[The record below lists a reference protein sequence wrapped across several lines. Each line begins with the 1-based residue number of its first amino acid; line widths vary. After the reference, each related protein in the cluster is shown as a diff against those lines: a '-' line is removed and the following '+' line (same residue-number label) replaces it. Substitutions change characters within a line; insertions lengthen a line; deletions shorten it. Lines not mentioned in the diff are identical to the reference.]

1 MKRILPIIVALFIH
15 TELTAQQQSTFA
27 GKPLKS
33 ATAQTATFPFSTQRG
48 TMLGAYMGNLVLN
61 NPAWEM
67 TRDKNTGLPIAI
79 DGIKIN
85 SFNGDF
91 SSLKTTLYISE
102 AFSLLQPYLKL
113 KEGNKDMVILLQEID
128 EYGNQ
133 HIKFQQTIN
142 GVNIYGAQAW
152 LHFQQDGTIYFNGRT
167 VPTPSIN
174 TQALFSQQAAE
185 KLVQSDMER
194 KFTFSEAGL
203 RVQKELKIARFE
215 TKKVVMS
222 NDKNTNAMHLV
233 WHISVRPNILHHWE
247 YFVDAHT
254 GEILKKFDHTCTVGP
269 TTTNANDLNG
279 VIRAVNAFNA
289 NGTHYLINASKSMY
303 TGPNTAKPA
312 DGSGIIT
319 TLDLQNTNLNNP
331 SYVEITSTNNNT
343 WSSKAV
349 SAHYN
354 ASASFDYFKS
364 KFNRNSID
372 GKGGDVVS
380 FINVADDN
388 GGGFDNAFWN
398 GKYMFYGNGATDFK
412 PLPGGLDVG
421 GHEMTHGVIQNTAG
435 LEYNGESGAINES
448 MADVFGVLIE
458 GQNYLI
464 GEEVVKLSAFPSGAL
479 RNMQDPHN
487 GGSSLS
493 SPGYQPAHV
502 NEQYSGTQD
511 NGGVHINS
519 GIPNKA
525 FYLIASTI
533 TKAKAEQIYYKALSL
548 YLTKS
553 SKFID
558 LRLAV
563 VKAASDIHGATSTE
577 VNTVK
582 QSFDAVGILD
592 GNGGNYQPTLPS
604 NPGAERMLI
613 VNTDVADNNTLYLT
627 TSAASTFQPLSQVPL
642 NRKASVTD
650 DGSAAFFVGTDNN
663 IYSVLLASPF
673 TQTKLTTDNFF
684 DNVAV
689 SKDGNNLAAISK
701 FADTSIYVY
710 SSSLNQWRKFQLYI
724 PTTAQGVRSG
734 GVLYADVLEWDV
746 SGKYVMYDS
755 YNEINGSGGQKLS
768 FWDIGV
774 IEVWNSSSFGSG
786 NIQKIFNQ
794 IDQGESVGN
803 PTFSKNSPYIVAF
816 DYINSNTNQNLI
828 LGINLETGDIQTI
841 FDNGMLGTPSYSPL
855 DNKVAFSAINTNSV
869 PVVGVIDLATNK
881 IGGISSSAIIIV
893 NEAKWPVWF
902 ATGNR
907 ALGVDKLTE
916 NIVVD
921 IYPNP
926 TNSILFIASDTKMST
941 IEVYDLVGKK
951 MNINTDLD
959 EKSID
964 VSMLSAGTY
973 LVRMVSKNGNATRR
987 FIKM

>member
-1 MKRILPIIVALFIH
+1 
-15 TELTAQQQSTFA
+15 
-27 GKPLKS
+27 
-33 ATAQTATFPFSTQRG
+33 
-48 TMLGAYMGNLVLN
+48 
-61 NPAWEM
+61 
-67 TRDKNTGLPIAI
+67 
-79 DGIKIN
+79 
-85 SFNGDF
+85 
-91 SSLKTTLYISE
+91 
-102 AFSLLQPYLKL
+102 
-113 KEGNKDMVILLQEID
+113 
-128 EYGNQ
+128 
-133 HIKFQQTIN
+133 
-142 GVNIYGAQAW
+142 
-152 LHFQQDGTIYFNGRT
+152 
-167 VPTPSIN
+167 
-174 TQALFSQQAAE
+174 
-185 KLVQSDMER
+185 
-194 KFTFSEAGL
+194 
-203 RVQKELKIARFE
+203 
-215 TKKVVMS
+215 
-222 NDKNTNAMHLV
+222 
-233 WHISVRPNILHHWE
+233 
-247 YFVDAHT
+247 
-254 GEILKKFDHTCTVGP
+254 
-269 TTTNANDLNG
+269 
-279 VIRAVNAFNA
+279 
-289 NGTHYLINASKSMY
+289 
-303 TGPNTAKPA
+303 
-312 DGSGIIT
+312 
-319 TLDLQNTNLNNP
+319 
-331 SYVEITSTNNNT
+331 
-343 WSSKAV
+343 
-349 SAHYN
+349 
-354 ASASFDYFKS
+354 
-364 KFNRNSID
+364 
-372 GKGGDVVS
+372 
-380 FINVADDN
+380 
-388 GGGFDNAFWN
+388 
-398 GKYMFYGNGATDFK
+398 
-412 PLPGGLDVG
+412 
-421 GHEMTHGVIQNTAG
+421 
-435 LEYNGESGAINES
+435 

-458 GQNYLI
+458 GQNYLL
-464 GEEVVKLSAFPSGAL
+464 GEDVVKLSAFPSGAL

-563 VKAASDIHGATSTE
+563 VKAASDIHGANSTE

-592 GNGGNYQPTLPS
+592 GSGGNYQPTLPS

-613 VNTDVADNNTLYLT
+613 VNTDATDNNTLYLT
-627 TSAASTFQPLSQVPL
+627 TSAASVFQPLSQVPL

-650 DGSAAFFVGTDNN
+650 DGSIAFFVGTDNN
-663 IYSVLLASPF
+663 IYSVLLTSPF

-701 FADTSIYVY
+701 YADTSIYVY

-724 PTTAQGVRSG
+724 PTTAQGVKSG

-768 FWDIGV
+768 FWDIGI
-774 IEVWNSSSFGSG
+774 IEVWNGSSFGTG

-803 PTFSKNSPYIVAF
+803 PTFAKNSPYIVAF
-816 DYINSNTNQNLI
+816 DYINSNTSQNLI
-828 LGINLETGDIQTI
+828 LGVNLETGDIQTI

-855 DNKVAFSAINTNSV
+855 DNKVAFSSSNTSSV

-881 IGGISSSAIIIV
+881 ITGVASSAIIII

-902 ATGNR
+902 ANGSR
-907 ALGVDKLTE
+907 ALGVNKLTE
-916 NIVVD
+916 RINLD

-926 TNSILFIASDTKMST
+926 TNSTLYIATDSKMSS

-951 MNINTDLD
+951 MYINTYLD

-964 VSMLSAGTY
+964 VSMLSSGTY
-973 LVRMVSKNGNATRR
+973 LVQIVSENGSATRR

>member
-1 MKRILPIIVALFIH
+1 
-15 TELTAQQQSTFA
+15 
-27 GKPLKS
+27 
-33 ATAQTATFPFSTQRG
+33 
-48 TMLGAYMGNLVLN
+48 MGNLVIN
-61 NPAWEM
+61 NPTWQM

-79 DGIKIN
+79 EGIKIN
-85 SFNGDF
+85 SFKGDY
-91 SSLKTTLYISE
+91 SPMNTTLYVE
-102 AFSLLQPYLKL
+102 ETFSILQPYLKL
-113 KEGNKDMVILLQEID
+113 KEGSKNMTVLQQETD
-128 EYGNQ
+128 VFGNQ
-133 HIKFQQTIN
+133 HLKFQQTVN
-142 GVNIYGAQAW
+142 GINIYGAQAW
-152 LHFQQDGTIYFNGRT
+152 LHFQKDGFIYFNGRT
-167 VPTPSIN
+167 VPTPTLN
-174 TQALFSQQAAE
+174 TLTTFTQQAAE
-185 KLVQSDMER
+185 QLVQSDMEQ
-194 KFTFSEAGL
+194 KFKFSEAGL
-203 RVQKELKIARFE
+203 KTQKELQLERFE
-215 TKKVVMS
+215 TEKVVIQ
-222 NDKNTNAMHLV
+222 NAKNPNEMQLV

-254 GEILKKFDHTCTVGP
+254 GTIVNKYDHTCTVGP
-269 TTTNANDLNG
+269 TTTNATDLNG
-279 VIRAVNAFNA
+279 VSRTVNAFNA
-289 NGTHYLINASKSMY
+289 NGTHYLTNATKSMY
-303 TGPNTAKPA
+303 TGTTTAKPA
-312 DGSGIIT
+312 VGSGVIT
-319 TLDLQNTNLNNP
+319 TLDLQNTNVNNP
-331 SYVEITSTNNNT
+331 SYIEITSTNNNT

-354 ASASFDYFKS
+354 SSVSFDYFKT

-388 GGGFDNAFWN
+388 GSSMDNAFWN
-398 GKYMFYGNGATDFK
+398 GKYMFYGNGATGFK

-421 GHEMTHGVIQNTAG
+421 GHEMSHGVIQNTAG

-448 MADVFGVLIE
+448 FADVFGVLIE
-458 GQNYLI
+458 GQNYLL
-464 GEEVVKLSAFPSGAL
+464 GEDVVKLSAFPSGAL

-487 GGSSLS
+487 GGTSLS
-493 SPGYQPAHV
+493 SPGYQPSHV

-563 VKAASDIHGATSTE
+563 VRAATDIHGAASTE

-592 GNGGNYQPTLPS
+592 GTGGSYQPTLPS

-613 VNTDVADNNTLYLT
+613 VNTDAADNNSLYLT
-627 TSAASTFQPLSQVPL
+627 TSTASAFQPLSQVPL

-650 DGSAAFFVGTDNN
+650 DGSIAYFVGTDNN
-663 IYSVLLASPF
+663 IYSVLLTSPF

-689 SKDGNNLAAISK
+689 SKDGNNLAAVSK
-701 FADTSIYVY
+701 FADTSIYVF
-710 SSSLNQWRKFQLYI
+710 SGSLNQWRKFQLYN
-724 PTTAQGVRSG
+724 PTTAQGVKSG

-746 SGKYVMYDS
+746 SGKFVMYDS
-755 YNEINGSGGQKLS
+755 YNEINGTGGQKLT

-774 IEVWNSSSFGSG
+774 IEVWNGTAFGSG
-786 NIQKIFNQ
+786 DIQKIFNQ
-794 IDQGESVGN
+794 IDEGESVGN
-803 PTFSKNSPYIVAF
+803 PTFAKNSPYIVAF
-816 DYINSNTNQNLI
+816 DYINSNTSQNLI
-828 LGINLETGDIQTI
+828 LGVNLETGDIQTI

-855 DNKVAFSAINTNSV
+855 DNKVAFSSTNTSSV
-869 PVVGVIDLATNK
+869 PVVGIINVGTNK
-881 IGGISSSAIIIV
+881 ITGVSSSATAII

-902 ATGNR
+902 ANGTR
-907 ALGVDKLTE
+907 ALAVDKLI
-916 NIVVD
+916 NNLSVN

-926 TNSILFIASDTKMST
+926 TNSKIFIESDSKMST

-951 MNINTDLD
+951 MNINANFD

-964 VSMLSAGTY
+964 VSSLSVGTY
-973 LVRMVSKNGNATRR
+973 ILRLVSENGNATRR
-987 FIKM
+987 FLKM